1 MKRFKKISG
10 HLTSVYSV
18 KFPPEDTK
26 LISCSRDTTIR
37 IWDFNS
43 GKEIAMI
50 KTEGRG
56 LASVDISPEGKSLIA
71 NSVRV
76 EIFLYRTE

>member
-18 KFPPEDTK
+18 NFPPGDTK

-37 IWDFNS
+37 IWDFNGS
-43 GKEIAMI
+43 KEIAMI

-56 LASVDISPEGKSLIA
+56 LASVDISPDGKSLIA
-71 NSVRV
+71 NSMGV
-76 EIFLYRTE
+76 EIVLYRTE